1 MNHDG
6 FLVRRIE
13 GQEGQLMP
21 NFVCYFV
28 YARSLGFCGNIGRI
42 KFSLRGHPERTS
54 QIGGG
59 GSAQMGQSKEIYIV
73 I

>member
-21 NFVCYFV
+21 NFACYFV

-42 KFSLRGHPERTS
+42 KFSLRAIQKGLPRSGEE
-54 QIGGG
+54 
-59 GSAQMGQSKEIYIV
+59 GQPKWDKVKKSTL
-73 I
+73 